1 MLKRGGQRP
10 MSVKAKK
17 EPQPAAEAAPPL
29 GSVDQIRDILF
40 GAQMKSYEERFSELE
55 ARLIDEAKALREDI
69 QNRFHSLEKNLETER
84 GERGQAT
91 DKLVDELRATA
102 KSIGDRA
109 ESDRTELRSE
119 LAAARDAIIE
129 RLDSLQNA
137 KTDRA
142 ALSGLLR
149 EMAAELEHEST
160 AAAGKSAKR
169 G

>member
-1 MLKRGGQRP
+1 

-17 EPQPAAEAAPPL
+17 EPQPAVEAASPL

-40 GAQMKSYEERFSELE
+40 GAQMKSYEERFSALE
-55 ARLIDEAKALREDI
+55 ARLIDEARALRDDI
-69 QNRFHSLEKNLETER
+69 QKRFNTLEKNLDAERDER
-84 GERGQAT
+84 GEAT
-91 DKLVDELRATA
+91 AKLVDELRDTA
-102 KSIGDRA
+102 KAIADRA
-109 ESDRTELRSE
+109 EQDRNALKAE
-119 LAAARDAIIE
+119 LADARDAIVK

-149 EMAAELEHEST
+149 EMAAELEHEAV
-160 AAAGKSAKR
+160 AADKPAKR